1 MKWRNL
7 RRRAEPTEKAA
18 TGRTKP
24 SPPNRMRRREGDG
37 GTHGTGRARR
47 VCAALRAGRRLESP
61 WRGRLR
67 LHPRWPSRQ
76 VMGEPLRRG
85 RRCADAIC
93 HHRYWGTA
101 SCRGGRSLRR
111 LAGCGAGKE
120 MGERTARSG
129 ATRLCGPSGR
139 AQIGIALARAAAASP
154 ASAFP
159 SGHGRTDRQGD
170 VFCCRATLATIAPRH
185 AAKRRPALPFTR
197 GYLFFQR
204 AMAARNSSP

>member
-1 MKWRNL
+1 
-7 RRRAEPTEKAA
+7 
-18 TGRTKP
+18 
-24 SPPNRMRRREGDG
+24 
-37 GTHGTGRARR
+37 
-47 VCAALRAGRRLESP
+47 
-61 WRGRLR
+61 
-67 LHPRWPSRQ
+67 
-76 VMGEPLRRG
+76 MGERTARGGRDAFVRPFWPGADWNRPGAGGCGFTRVGLPIRSWANRSGAG

>member
-1 MKWRNL
+1 MRRPGTKEPPAQAAERYEDAGRCVKRRACACKMGPERASLRKARRIQKKGPDMKWRNL

-18 TGRTKP
+18 TGRARP
-24 SPPNRMRRREGDG
+24 SPPNRMRRG
-37 GTHGTGRARR
+37 
-47 VCAALRAGRRLESP
+47 GRR
-61 WRGRLR
+61 W
-67 LHPRWPSRQ
+67 
-76 VMGEPLRRG
+76 
-85 RRCADAIC
+85 
-93 HHRYWGTA
+93 
-101 SCRGGRSLRR
+101 
-111 LAGCGAGKE
+111 
-120 MGERTARSG
+120 GERTARSG

-154 ASAFP
+154 ALAFP
-159 SGHGRTDRQGD
+159 SGHGRTDRHGD

>member
-111 LAGCGAGKE
+111 LTGCGAGKE
-120 MGERTARSG
+120 MGERTARDGRDAFVRPFGPGADWNRPGAGGCGFTRVGLPVRSWANRSG
-129 ATRLCGPSGR
+129 AGGGVQMPSAITGTGEPPR
-139 AQIGIALARAAAASP
+139 AGADEAFAA
-154 ASAFP
+154 
-159 SGHGRTDRQGD
+159 
-170 VFCCRATLATIAPRH
+170 
-185 AAKRRPALPFTR
+185 
-197 GYLFFQR
+197 
-204 AMAARNSSP
+204 